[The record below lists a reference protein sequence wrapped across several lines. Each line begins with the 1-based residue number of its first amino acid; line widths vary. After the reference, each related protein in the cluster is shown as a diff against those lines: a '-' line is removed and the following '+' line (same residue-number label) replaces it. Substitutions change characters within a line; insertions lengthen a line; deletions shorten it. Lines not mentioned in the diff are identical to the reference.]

1 MRDFEAT
8 LKGYRTTK
16 TSFYTV
22 NPDDYDIPA
31 DQHEAFKLGIKLG
44 SGRFMVIS
52 CDSWGEFQRDVAG
65 FNTAVDEVNAYYGK
79 TLIEHYE
86 IGKPKTDTE
95 FSILDPE
102 TGERLWPYEQD
113 RKQ

>member
-8 LKGYRTTK
+8 LKGYKTKK

-44 SGRFMVIS
+44 SGRFMIIS
-52 CDSWGEFQRDVAG
+52 CDSWNEFQRDVAG
-65 FNTAVDEVNAYYGK
+65 FNAAVDEVNAYYGQQI
-79 TLIEHYE
+79 IEHYE
-86 IGKPKTDTE
+86 IGKPKTETE
-95 FSILDPE
+95 FSIVDPE
-102 TGERLWPYEQD
+102 SGDRHWPYSTHNN
-113 RKQ
+113 